1 MMLTMLAVMCPRIK
15 STCSMPIHTETC
27 AKVKF
32 KEILETAK
40 LRYTWATSIAH
51 VINNVNNF
59 PQVNVNLT

>member
-1 MMLTMLAVMCPRIK
+1 
-15 STCSMPIHTETC
+15 MPIHTETC

-32 KEILETAK
+32 KEILEKAK